1 MVRAMHQQ
9 EENDTYSTNYAIK
22 HPKIGCPASVRKHL
36 QAALAYALR
45 ALPFGILALLICFR
59 HRLEAAL
66 DALAVGFELL
76 LVAEGEL
83 DGSTSVVV
91 GVADAPLEVA
101 LIAPVDELEVAA
113 VDDKPWRVGVCLDD
127 VAQLGVGILEAS
139 WWVLLHRALQEVIE
153 GARGGLL
160 LAMGSNT

>member
-36 QAALAYALR
+36 QTALAWALC
-45 ALPFGILALLICFR
+45 ALPFGILALLICFGDG
-59 HRLEAAL
+59 LKAAF

-83 DGSTSVVV
+83 DGGAGIVV

-101 LIAPVDELEVAA
+101 LVAPVDELEVAA
-113 VDDKPWRVGVCLDD
+113 VDNEPWWVCVCLDD
-127 VAQLGVGILEAS
+127 VA
-139 WWVLLHRALQEVIE
+139 
-153 GARGGLL
+153 
-160 LAMGSNT
+160 

>member
-1 MVRAMHQQ
+1 M
-9 EENDTYSTNYAIK
+9 
-22 HPKIGCPASVRKHL
+22 
-36 QAALAYALR
+36 ALARALR
-45 ALPFGILALLICFR
+45 TLSFGVLALLICFGDG
-59 HRLEAAL
+59 LKAAF

-113 VDDKPWRVGVCLDD
+113 VDNEPWWVGVCLDD

-139 WWVLLHRALQEVIE
+139 WWVLLHRALQEVVE

-160 LAMGSNT
+160 LAMSSDAKGEVE